1 MWLLEK
7 RAELSRD
14 CLSSNRDQGEVGV
27 QRYSSVQYLNLEV
40 RERVVNNHDEDKVE
54 Y

>member
-14 CLSSNRDQGEVGV
+14 RLSSNKDQGEVGV
-27 QRYSSVQYLNLEV
+27 QRYSSVQCLNLEV
-40 RERVVNNHDEDKVE
+40 RARLVKDHDEDEV
-54 Y
+54 